1 MHSTEWQKSIYS
13 GDGSNCVYVSATSTG
28 TIHLRESDTP
38 DTILTTTA
46 EGLRHLIRALKSCTP
61 T

>member
-1 MHSTEWQKSIYS
+1 MHSTEWQKSTYS
-13 GDGSNCVYVSATSTG
+13 GDGSNCVYVATRAPN

-46 EGLRHLIRALKSCTP
+46 EGLRHLIRALKSP
-61 T
+61 Q